1 MTSQKLL
8 AGSGWS
14 PPWALPGAVRDEAD
28 GVQGGCR
35 EEISELPV
43 VPVITGLFEKEI
55 SFKTVGVVADRSQ
68 HKKWSDQED
77 EPAAGK
83 ESRLK
88 TGEDVETQQMCFGEC
103 FTPQFDISRL
113 LTYHCRTFGFRP
125 V

>member
-28 GVQGGCR
+28 GVQGGCG

-43 VPVITGLFEKEI
+43 VPVITGLFGKAS
-55 SFKTVGVVADRSQ
+55 SFKTVRVVADRA
-68 HKKWSDQED
+68 KNTKWSDQED
-77 EPAAGK
+77 EPAVGK

-88 TGEDVETQQMCFGEC
+88 TSEEVEMQQMY
-103 FTPQFDISRL
+103 D
-113 LTYHCRTFGFRP
+113 
-125 V
+125 